1 MNLNRT
7 LGALLCA
14 STVAAVPVLLTGCG
28 KSADQAK
35 ARLAKANVSFT
46 PDDFVRA
53 AGQGDVDLLGL
64 FLQAGMDKNAQDA
77 RGWTALMK
85 ASEAGHKKVVK
96 ALLQYGAKTE
106 LTNADGSTALILAAG
121 NDHHECVRALI
132 DSAADV
138 NAKNA
143 KGWTALAMA
152 AYRGHAKTTEVLLK
166 TSRDALAKSDALSR
180 ALMVSAL
187 LGHADIARLLLD
199 AGAPV
204 NTTIEKQQTAL
215 MFAAMGAKK
224 DLVQLLLSRGADTA
238 LMNQDGSTASILA
251 LQKGHTEI
259 AKIIDTYA
267 ANTPQ
272 TTNRSTVLA
281 AAPAAPA
288 PVAPSAAAAP
298 AAPAKGS
305 SPAPAS
311 GLTPPTLTAS
321 PSAKPGQ
328 AVGPAPKPVADPA
341 VVAQADANAA
351 RLEQTFLKER
361 KVDPQALLAVDTG
374 QDSDGDGWTDSEEVA
389 YGSNPNDPGSHPPL
403 HTKLRMAKL
412 DAQPFPVVFEGVEGK
427 RAVITIQHGQLSER
441 HVLAV
446 GNSVPGEGWKVAGIR
461 PRRTVDKSGTTLDVS
476 ELVLQSP
483 STGEKLVLVKSMLA
497 NAPGG
502 SATLS
507 LEGMDREIQVK
518 EKQVF
523 ALGPDES
530 ERYTVLDIRPTQ
542 VVLKVHGTGD
552 VITVTMRE
560 PMPQARR

>member
-1 MNLNRT
+1 MNLTRS

-14 STVAAVPVLLTGCG
+14 SAVVTLPVALTGCG

-35 ARLAKANVSFT
+35 ARLAKANQSFT

-53 AGQGDVDLLGL
+53 AGQGDVELLGL

-77 RGWTALMK
+77 RGTTALIK

-106 LTNADGSTALILAAG
+106 LVTMEQHKEGSTALILAAG

-166 TSRDALAKSDALSR
+166 TSRDALSKSDQLTR

-204 NTTIEKQQTAL
+204 NKTIEKQQTAL

-224 DLVQLLLSRGADTA
+224 DLVQLFLSRGADPT
-238 LMNQDGSTASILA
+238 LMNMDGSTASILA

-259 AKIIDTYA
+259 AKIIDTFA
-267 ANTPQ
+267 ATAPQ
-272 TTNRSTVLA
+272 TSNRSTVLA
-281 AAPAAPA
+281 AAPVPA
-288 PVAPSAAAAP
+288 PVAPTASTKSTAP
-298 AAPAKGS
+298 AAPAATAGS
-305 SPAPAS
+305 TPGMA
-311 GLTPPTLTAS
+311 PPTLAANPTF
-321 PSAKPGQ
+321 KG
-328 AVGPAPKPVADPA
+328 GPKPVPDPA
-341 VVAQADANAA
+341 AVAQADANAA
-351 RLEQTFLKER
+351 RLEQTLLKEK

-374 QDSDGDGWTDSEEVA
+374 QDSDGDGWTDSEEAA
-389 YGSNPNDPGSHPPL
+389 YGTSPNDPGSHPPL

-412 DAQPFPVVFEGVEGK
+412 DAQPFPVVFEGVENK
-427 RAVITIQHGQLSER
+427 RAVITIQHGQMSER

-446 GNSVPGEGWKVAGIR
+446 GNSIPGEGWKVTGIR
-461 PRRTVDKSGTTLDVS
+461 PRRSVDKSGTTIDVS
-476 ELVLQSP
+476 ELALQNP
-483 STGEKLVLVKSMLA
+483 SNGEKLVLVKSMLA

-502 SATLS
+502 SAVLS

-518 EKQVF
+518 EKQQF

-542 VVLKVHGTGD
+542 VVLKVNGTGE
-552 VITVTMRE
+552 VITVSMRE
-560 PMPQARR
+560 GQTQARR

>member
-1 MNLNRT
+1 MNLTRS

-14 STVAAVPVLLTGCG
+14 SAVAAVPVLLTGCG

-35 ARLAKANVSFT
+35 ARLAKANQSFT

-64 FLQAGMDKNAQDA
+64 FLQAGMDKNAQNA
-77 RGWTALMK
+77 RGKTALMQ

-96 ALLQYGAKTE
+96 ALLQYGVKTE
-106 LTNADGSTALILAAG
+106 LTDADGSTALILAAG

-132 DSAADV
+132 DAAADV

-152 AYRGHAKTTEVLLK
+152 AYRGHAKSTEVLLK

-187 LGHADIARLLLD
+187 LGHSDIARLLLD

-204 NTTIEKQQTAL
+204 NTSIEKQQTAL

-224 DLVQLLLSRGADTA
+224 DLVQLLLSRGADPA
-238 LMNQDGSTASILA
+238 LMNADGSTASILA

-272 TTNRSTVLA
+272 ASGRTTVLA
-281 AAPAAPA
+281 AAPTAPA
-288 PVAPSAAAAP
+288 PVAPAGAKP
-298 AAPAKGS
+298 AAPAPAGS
-305 SPAPAS
+305 AALVPPSLSAAPS
-311 GLTPPTLTAS
+311 GKTGGSGA
-321 PSAKPGQ
+321 
-328 AVGPAPKPVADPA
+328 PAPKPVADPT
-341 VVAQADANAA
+341 VVAQVDANAA

-374 QDSDGDGWTDSEEVA
+374 QDSDGDGWTDAEEAA

-427 RAVITIQHGQLSER
+427 RAVVTIQHGQMSER

-476 ELVLQSP
+476 ELVLQNP
-483 STGEKLVLVKSMLA
+483 SSGEKLVLVKSMLA

-542 VVLKVHGTGD
+542 VVLKVHGTND